1 MKSQKLEEIL
11 SLIQRKLNSI
21 MLFEKISS
29 LFAKE
34 EKQKGV
40 VIVERE
46 EFAERMREKFK
57 GNRELLKAIE
67 KCMNRAVEKHEYV
80 SLTDF
85 NRES

>member
-1 MKSQKLEEIL
+1 MKNQKLEDIL
-11 SLIQRKLNSI
+11 SMMERKLNSI
-21 MLFEKISS
+21 IPFRRINS

-34 EKQKGV
+34 EKQEGV

-46 EFAERMREKFK
+46 EFAQRMREKFK

-67 KCMNRAVEKHEYV
+67 KCMNRSVKKHEHI
-80 SLTDF
+80 SLTDC